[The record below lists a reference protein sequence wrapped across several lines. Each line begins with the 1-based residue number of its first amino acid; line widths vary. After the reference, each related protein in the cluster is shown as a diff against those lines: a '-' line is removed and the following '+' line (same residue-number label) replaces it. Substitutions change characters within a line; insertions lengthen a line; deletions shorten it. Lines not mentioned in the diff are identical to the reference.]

1 MVMGVFSFLYIQNI
15 SLFDKINS
23 KLIDQFFEIRGEVS
37 VDDKIVIVDID
48 DETLKHI
55 NFLSPN
61 HITKIINNIS
71 DANPKVIAL
80 CEIFP
85 SFTID
90 KDMLKDTLVSGYMFS
105 FNKKIKRGKLPEQN
119 YIVIEKNYRNFDF
132 IPVAKGYIANGLR
145 LKNGVNPS
153 GFLNIFLDD
162 DGVVR
167 SFPLVARYEDM
178 VYLSLPLE
186 VVRYIKGVGKIEIKY
201 SKIGIDEIKVGD
213 LSLQTDRFGREV
225 LNYKKESKGYRYIS
239 AIRILENSFE
249 KKVLQNK
256 IVLIGSTSLGK
267 DSYSVPIDVTFPQ
280 VEIVA
285 NAIDNML
292 NQDFLIKPNW
302 LEGIDIGVLLMV
314 LLLVFGFSFLSI
326 IYSGLLF
333 VLLVFGYL
341 YIAFLLFVNN
351 GIILN
356 IISVLLSS
364 FLLYMILTVLDYIFD
379 LKQKKKLQEKLIE
392 ELKNRHSIVEKEVF
406 EKTKEVQKAL
416 REKSI
421 LLRELHH
428 RVKNNLQL
436 ILSITRLQQSI
447 SKDIQVKK
455 ELEKLQGRIKSIA
468 KTHEILCD
476 NDDISSVNMDEYIG
490 SLCEEIENS
499 LIYDSIEINLN
510 INEVYLPLREA
521 IYVGLVINELI
532 TNSIKHSKEAKI
544 KNIYIKLYKIE
555 GIFRLIVS
563 DDGLGYDKGEK
574 GCSSLGLK
582 LVDSLVFDQLEGKM
596 EIECEENLK
605 YTIEF
610 KL

>member
-1 MVMGVFSFLYIQNI
+1 MGVFSFLYIQNI

>member
-1 MVMGVFSFLYIQNI
+1 MGVFSFLYIQNI

-55 NFLSPN
+55 NFLSPD
-61 HITKIINNIS
+61 HIAKIINNIS

-90 KDMLKDTLVSGYMFS
+90 KEMLKDTLVSGYMFS

-145 LKNGVNPS
+145 LKNSVNPS

-167 SFPLVARYEDM
+167 SFPLVARYEDI

-213 LSLQTDRFGREV
+213 LSFQTDRFGREV

-239 AIRILENSFE
+239 AIRILQNSFE

-314 LLLVFGFSFLSI
+314 LLFVFGFSFLSI
-326 IYSGLLF
+326 VYSGLLF

-544 KNIYIKLYKIE
+544 KNIYIRLYKVE
-555 GIFRLIVS
+555 GMFRLIVS

-574 GCSSLGLK
+574 ECSSLGLK